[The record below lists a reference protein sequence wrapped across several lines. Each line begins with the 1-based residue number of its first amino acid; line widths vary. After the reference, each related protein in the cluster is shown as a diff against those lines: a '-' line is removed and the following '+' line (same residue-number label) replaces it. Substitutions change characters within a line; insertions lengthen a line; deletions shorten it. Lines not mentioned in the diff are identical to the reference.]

1 MAQDTLGEVLFE
13 FVPQGRFVKV
23 TALDPVTKV
32 EVTVVGDRLARAD
45 MLQRVAINKLRY
57 VLTKRAE
64 EARNQ
69 RRDDNLY

>member
-1 MAQDTLGEVLFE
+1 MAQETLNEVLFE

-23 TALDPVTKV
+23 IALDPISKV
-32 EVTVVGDRLARAD
+32 EVTVVGDRMARAET
-45 MLQRVAINKLRY
+45 LQRIAVNKLRY

-64 EARNQ
+64 AARNQ

>member
-1 MAQDTLGEVLFE
+1 VAQETLNEVLFE

-32 EVTVVGDRLARAD
+32 EVTVVGDRMASAET
-45 MLQRVAINKLRY
+45 LQRIAINKLRY
-57 VLTKRAE
+57 VLTKRAD

-69 RRDDNLY
+69 RGDDNLY